1 MNTSDLERFW
11 KKVDKTSNPNGCWEW
26 TAFKNKGY
34 GRFIMPNLK
43 KVFNANRIAYEI
55 AFGAIP
61 SGMFVCHRCD
71 NPGCVNPNHLWL
83 GTNKDNVD
91 DKVSKNRQQKLKGSQ
106 HGRAKLLEQ
115 DVLDIRA
122 SSETGAA
129 LSRKYNVSDTVI
141 YNIRNRKTWQHI

>member
-1 MNTSDLERFW
+1 
-11 KKVDKTSNPNGCWEW
+11 
-26 TAFKNKGY
+26 
-34 GRFIMPNLK
+34 
-43 KVFNANRIAYEI
+43 
-55 AFGAIP
+55 
-61 SGMFVCHRCD
+61 
-71 NPGCVNPNHLWL
+71 
-83 GTNKDNVD
+83 VD